1 MTCLPGQ
8 VSVWSLWLRSQVGRR
23 LVGEAQSP
31 AMHRPCRHIP
41 DIRLSWKEPGLWSWA
56 KLSQNDPLSS
66 FVTLDKLHGISESQF
81 LIQKKKMGA
90 NITYF
95 LGLGRSRWYRWSGHA
110 EYLQYSGESLFYFA
124 GLGHQ
129 NSLFPRTS
137 GMCRMEQMKS
147 ECEILKA
154 AHVVTSKGAFY
165 KVFSCPDPPSLCD
178 WLAKTFPGIFWERDC
193 GRGISKVMRKM

>member
-23 LVGEAQSP
+23 LVGEAQ
-31 AMHRPCRHIP
+31 PCTGHVGIFPTSVCHGKSRAFGVGP
-41 DIRLSWKEPGLWSWA
+41 SWA
-56 KLSQNDPLSS
+56 KMILSVASWPWTSYMAFLSLS
-66 FVTLDKLHGISESQF
+66 FSSK
-81 LIQKKKMGA
+81 KKKMGA

-193 GRGISKVMRKM
+193 GQGISKVMRKM